1 MKYMRAA
8 RFENVD
14 PRRKIER
21 ATLLRAWGFAR
32 PYRAHLVAYLGTII
46 GAALL
51 GALPPIVFKSIIDS
65 AIPKRSFRDLTI
77 DALLVLLL
85 TVGQS
90 GLGVLNRYLSSLIG
104 EGLIYR
110 LRVALFDHIQQ
121 LSISFFS
128 QSQTGSLLSRLNN
141 DVLGSQQTVSTF
153 ASVVSDVATLAFTL
167 FFMIQLSFEVTL
179 VSLTLVPAIILLDR
193 RVGGRLSGFARR
205 QMQANAQMSTMEE
218 ERFNVS
224 GALLV
229 KLFGSHRS
237 ELKEFDTYAASV
249 RDSGVRLALA
259 GRVYFTALSLIAGFG
274 TVAVY
279 FIGGRDVILH
289 TLSLGALVAL
299 AQYVSRLY
307 TPLTDLASARV
318 NLLQALV
325 SFERV
330 FEVLDAPIEI
340 EDPHTPAELG
350 TIRGEIVFHDVS
362 FRYPDRILVESLA
375 RPLTNLVQ
383 DSEAAESARERS
395 TEALRNLS
403 LRIEPGMLVA
413 LVGPSGAGKTTITNL
428 INRLYDPSEG
438 FITIDGVDLRAM
450 SLEQLHAAI
459 GVVSQDPHLFHDTIL
474 RNLQYASENATY
486 PEIVQAAQAAQ
497 IHSLIE
503 SLPDKYDTIVG
514 ERGYRLS
521 GGEKQR
527 LSIARVFLKKPSI
540 VILDEATS
548 ALDSANEALI
558 QAAID
563 RVLFH
568 RTSIVIAH
576 RLSTIL
582 RADKIV
588 VVDHGEIREEGTH
601 DELLEMNGLY
611 RNLYETQFSLETT
624 DEVASPVTGE

>member
-1 MKYMRAA
+1 M
-8 RFENVD
+8 
-14 PRRKIER
+14 
-21 ATLLRAWGFAR
+21 
-32 PYRAHLVAYLGTII
+32 
-46 GAALL
+46 
-51 GALPPIVFKSIIDS
+51 
-65 AIPKRSFRDLTI
+65 
-77 DALLVLLL
+77 
-85 TVGQS
+85 
-90 GLGVLNRYLSSLIG
+90 
-104 EGLIYR
+104 
-110 LRVALFDHIQQ
+110 
-121 LSISFFS
+121 
-128 QSQTGSLLSRLNN
+128 
-141 DVLGSQQTVSTF
+141 
-153 ASVVSDVATLAFTL
+153 
-167 FFMIQLSFEVTL
+167 
-179 VSLTLVPAIILLDR
+179 
-193 RVGGRLSGFARR
+193 
-205 QMQANAQMSTMEE
+205 
-218 ERFNVS
+218 
-224 GALLV
+224 
-229 KLFGSHRS
+229 
-237 ELKEFDTYAASV
+237 
-249 RDSGVRLALA
+249 
-259 GRVYFTALSLIAGFG
+259 
-274 TVAVY
+274 
-279 FIGGRDVILH
+279 
-289 TLSLGALVAL
+289 
-299 AQYVSRLY
+299 
-307 TPLTDLASARV
+307 
-318 NLLQALV
+318 
-325 SFERV
+325 
-330 FEVLDAPIEI
+330 LDAPIEI

-624 DEVASPVTGE
+624 DEVAAPVTGE

>member
-1 MKYMRAA
+1 MRYMRSA
-8 RFENVD
+8 RFESVD

-32 PYRAHLVAYLGTII
+32 PFRLQLVLYLATII
-46 GAALL
+46 GAALV
-51 GALPPIVFKSIIDS
+51 GALPPIVFKAIIDH
-65 AIPKRSFRDLTI
+65 AIPHRSLSELTI
-77 DALLVLLL
+77 DAALVLLL
-85 TVGQS
+85 TVAQS
-90 GLGVLNRYLSSLIG
+90 ALGVLNRYLSSVVG

-110 LRVALFDHIQQ
+110 LRVALFAHIQQ

-141 DVLGSQQTVSTF
+141 DVLGSQQTVTTL
-153 ASVVSDVATLAFTL
+153 ASVVSDLSTLAFTL
-167 FFMIQLSFEVTL
+167 FFMVQLSLPVTL

-229 KLFGSHRS
+229 KLFGSPRS
-237 ELKEFDTYAASV
+237 ELREFDSYAASV
-249 RDSGVRLALA
+249 RDSGIRLALV
-259 GRVYFTALSLIAGFG
+259 GRAYFTALSLIAGLG

-279 FIGGRDVILH
+279 FIGGRAVILR
-289 TLSLGALVAL
+289 TLSLGSLVAL

-307 TPLTDLASARV
+307 SPLTDLASSRV

-330 FEVLDAPIEI
+330 FEVLDAPVEILDPSDPVEI
-340 EDPHTPAELG
+340 EEV
-350 TIRGEIVFHDVS
+350 RGEIEFHDVS
-362 FRYPDRILVESLA
+362 FRYPDRILVASLA
-375 RPLTNLVQ
+375 RPTVTVDPNL
-383 DSEAAESARERS
+383 DRSESSQASSRD
-395 TEALRNLS
+395 ALRHIS
-403 LRIEPGMLVA
+403 LQIEAGTLVA

-428 INRLYDPSEG
+428 INRLYDPNEG
-438 FITIDGVDLRAM
+438 AITIDGVDLRQM
-450 SLEQLHAAI
+450 SLERVRQTI
-459 GVVSQDPHLFHDTIL
+459 GVVSQDPHLFHDTIF
-474 RNLQYASENATY
+474 RNLQYASEDASY
-486 PEIVQAAQAAQ
+486 DEIILAAQAAQ
-497 IHSLIE
+497 IHSLID
-503 SLPDKYDTIVG
+503 SLPEKYETTVG

-548 ALDSANEALI
+548 ALDSTNESLI
-558 QAAID
+558 QEAID
-563 RVLFH
+563 RVLTQ

-588 VVDHGEIREEGTH
+588 VVDHGEIREQGTH
-601 DELLEMNGLY
+601 LELLDHNGLY
-611 RNLYETQFSLETT
+611 RTLYETQFSL
-624 DEVASPVTGE
+624 DNP